1 MVDHF
6 LFEDTIQ
13 GTLQNNIIQ
22 YSSKN
27 HMRVVMWKQVNVK
40 MNLTY
45 LWITPREG

>member
-1 MVDHF
+1 MI

-27 HMRVVMWKQVNVK
+27 HMRVVMWKQVNNK
-40 MNLTY
+40 QEKGEDESHLPMDNT
-45 LWITPREG
+45 